1 MTDSQDGHQRPTAA
15 IIGAGFGGI
24 CMAIKLKRYGIPFV
38 ILEKADRV
46 GGVWR
51 DNIYPGAACDIPSHL
66 YSYSFEPSHDWS
78 RTYGQAAEIQS
89 YIEHCARKYGILEHV
104 RFGAEVA
111 GADFDEGTGR
121 WTIRTADGQEL
132 QARFL
137 VAATGQ
143 LSLPADPKFPGLES
157 FPGEVFHSA
166 RWDHDYEMTGK
177 RVAVI
182 GSGASAIQFVPQI
195 APKVSKLY
203 VFQRSAPY
211 VLPKPDRAYTPL
223 EKFIYRHF
231 PVALAAS
238 RTRKYLWHE
247 SRAIPLTRGRGI
259 SLIRRVALK
268 NLQRQVSDPS
278 LREKLLPDYPMG
290 CKRILIS
297 NEWYPSR
304 PPQRRGHHRRPDRG
318 VRQPGRRRRRD
329 RARSRRDHLRD
340 RLRHHDFLAP
350 MPITGLNGQSLREAW
365 RAGAEAYLGI
375 TVSGLPNLFILYGPN
390 TNLGHNS
397 LIFMLESQTDYILSA
412 VRHVGMYGAGWVNVR
427 AEVQDEYNNEIHS
440 RLAETVWEGGCD
452 SWYRTASGKNTNNW
466 PGTTIEYRRRT
477 RFFDPGHY
485 DIYPPEVREDA
496 RDR

>member
-46 GGVWR
+46 GAF
-51 DNIYPGAACDIPSHL
+51 AAKHL
-66 YSYSFEPSHDWS
+66 PRRRLRHPVSPVQRPVRAQPRLVTH
-78 RTYGQAAEIQS
+78 RRQAAEIQS

-182 GSGASAIQFVPQI
+182 GSGASAIFR
-195 APKVSKLY
+195 A
-203 VFQRSAPY
+203 A
-211 VLPKPDRAYTPL
+211 DRAEGQQAVRVPALGPIRAAQARPGLHAVGEVHLPPL
-223 EKFIYRHF
+223 PRGPGRE
-231 PVALAAS
+231 
-238 RTRKYLWHE
+238 RTRKYLWQT
-247 SRAIPLTRGRGI
+247 RVIPLTRGRGI
-259 SLIRRVALK
+259 SPIRRVALK

-297 NEWYPSR
+297 NEWYPQSPAPTSR
-304 PPQRRGHHRRPDRG
+304 SSP
-318 VRQPGRRRRRD
+318 
-329 RARSRRDHLRD
+329 A
-340 RLRHHDFLAP
+340 A
-350 MPITGLNGQSLREAW
+350 
-365 RAGAEAYLGI
+365 
-375 TVSGLPNLFILYGPN
+375 
-390 TNLGHNS
+390 
-397 LIFMLESQTDYILSA
+397 
-412 VRHVGMYGAGWVNVR
+412 
-427 AEVQDEYNNEIHS
+427 
-440 RLAETVWEGGCD
+440 
-452 SWYRTASGKNTNNW
+452 
-466 PGTTIEYRRRT
+466 
-477 RFFDPGHY
+477 
-485 DIYPPEVREDA
+485 
-496 RDR
+496 